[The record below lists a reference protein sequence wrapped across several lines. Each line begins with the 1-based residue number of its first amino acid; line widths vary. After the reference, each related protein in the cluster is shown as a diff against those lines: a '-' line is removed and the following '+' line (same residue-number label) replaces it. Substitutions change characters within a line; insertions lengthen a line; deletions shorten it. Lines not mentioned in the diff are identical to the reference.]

1 MADGYIEQT
10 YTQKLAADIIK
21 TRKMDSRITQPSI
34 LKQDLVDLSVVEEPH
49 LGSNVLPL
57 SEEENAH
64 IARLSLPDSVKLSV
78 QREQDLQK
86 LAYEDL
92 GKRVTAGIISTRT
105 GGDIDDISRLLF
117 DVDNKADYRDAGL
130 SMALGMVPVNKLY
143 EMKEKVA
150 SGRTS
155 GTYLDQRVDID
166 RSKSMIT
173 GETCKNKAPDEG
185 RKGPKNSY
193 ETEVNDALSY
203 APFLPIRPY
212 SPTHFEQ
219 VKTDEN
225 ATTKQLIHS
234 IVNGI
239 PAELAT
245 SFGKDFIASLRSS
258 SFLQLR
264 PTTEIARLILASSE
278 PQDDEDD
285 DNKNSNATLSNCIYG
300 DCLCKFLEKYGK
312 DNMLSS
318 ANFKISDLSRAQIEE
333 EVDNLL
339 LSGKLKAL
347 QSVSLGEAIDLLKEE
362 IHTPYRHKN
371 TDVEISY
378 MSSEFGT
385 AISKYIEDCESAIV
399 NKRIELRTVFEE
411 HKANEEELKK
421 VSKGYVSDAYVSL
434 NKKGYQP
441 ANDLTAQQMQHMMNQ
456 YDAEISK
463 QIAEGVEI
471 PARARKPTT
480 FLDKEDYDQI
490 AAVQRLDNYVAARE
504 RISDSEHLLSF
515 FSKYHEANIDKD
527 LDPRI
532 ATMALYE
539 MTSTRLFLHPL
550 AHRELQ
556 VAPLIDEILSELDLA
571 VTGDNPFKVSE
582 LESYTKFLS
591 EGVAL
596 PLGDNGTTA
605 QLVEAWEQLKMPIM
619 ERLDLFAVLS
629 SKDTNLGKIDK
640 MIEFW
645 RKESLLCNEMEE
657 KVQFI
662 SDFCELLEK
671 YNSNTASIQQL
682 EARKARLWSC
692 FRELQRA
699 STGLRNLATDAKHE
713 VGIYMTYSGLSIDN
727 YIKQIDKMI
736 ADCKAS
742 MPSALFINI

>member
-1 MADGYIEQT
+1 MADGYTEQT

-21 TRKMDSRITQPSI
+21 ARKTDSKITQPSI

-57 SEEENAH
+57 SEEDNAQV
-64 IARLSLPDSVKLSV
+64 ARLSLPDPVKLSA
-78 QREQDLQK
+78 QREQDMQK
-86 LAYEDL
+86 LAHEEL
-92 GKRVTAGIISTRT
+92 RKRVTAGIISTRT
-105 GGDIDDISRLLF
+105 GGDNDDISRLLF

-150 SGRTS
+150 SGRTA
-155 GTYLDQRVDID
+155 GAYLDQQVDID
-166 RSKSMIT
+166 RSKSIIT
-173 GETCKNKAPDEG
+173 GEARVIKAPNEDKKES
-185 RKGPKNSY
+185 KNSH
-193 ETEVNDALSY
+193 ETEPDDALNY
-203 APFLPIRPY
+203 MPFLPIRPY

-219 VKTDEN
+219 VRTDEN

-234 IVNGI
+234 IINGI

-278 PQDDEDD
+278 PQDDGVDD
-285 DNKNSNATLSNCIYG
+285 SNNSILTSDNCIYG
-300 DCLCKFLEKYGK
+300 NCLCKFLEKHGK

-318 ANFKISDLSRAQIEE
+318 ANFKISDLSRPQIEE

-347 QSVSLGEAIDLLKEE
+347 QSISLGEAIDLLKAE
-362 IHTPYRHKN
+362 IHAPYKHKN
-371 TDVEISY
+371 TDVEIAY
-378 MSSEFGT
+378 MSSEFG
-385 AISKYIEDCESAIV
+385 AAVSKYIEDCERAIV
-399 NKRIELRTVFEE
+399 NRRIELHAVFEE
-411 HKANEEELKK
+411 HKANEEELKR
-421 VSKGYVSDAYVSL
+421 VSKGHASDAYVSL

-441 ANDLTAQQMQHMMNQ
+441 SNDLTAQQMQRMMNQ

-463 QIAEGVEI
+463 QIAEGAEI

-480 FLDKEDYDQI
+480 FLDKEEYDQI
-490 AAVQRLDNYVAARE
+490 AAVQRLDNYVAAKKCVL
-504 RISDSEHLLSF
+504 DNEHLLSF
-515 FSKYHEANIDKD
+515 FSKYHEANVDKD

-539 MTSTRLFLHPL
+539 MASTRLFLHPL

-556 VAPLIDEILSELDLA
+556 VAPLIDEVLSELDLA

-582 LESYTKFLS
+582 LESYTNFLS

-605 QLVEAWEQLKMPIM
+605 QLVEVWEQLKMPIM

-629 SKDTNLGKIDK
+629 SKDTDLGKIDK
-640 MIEFW
+640 MIDFW
-645 RKESLLCNEMEE
+645 RKESLLCNEIED

-671 YNSNTASIQQL
+671 YNNNTASIQQL
-682 EARKARLWSC
+682 EARKTRLWSC

-699 STGLRNLATDAKHE
+699 STGLRNLAADAKHE
-713 VGIYMTYSGLSIDN
+713 AGIHMTCSGLSIDN